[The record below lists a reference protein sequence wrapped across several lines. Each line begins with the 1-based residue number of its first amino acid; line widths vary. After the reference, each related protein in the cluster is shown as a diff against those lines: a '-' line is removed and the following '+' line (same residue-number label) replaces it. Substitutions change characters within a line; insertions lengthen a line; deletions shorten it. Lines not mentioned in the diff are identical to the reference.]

1 MPARELLPA
10 ECRAR
15 LFAHLGALAAYW
27 RDLPEAQVLAG
38 NPEGDVTE
46 ERLSG
51 LLFSML
57 TAIDGS
63 ALSLPGFLLV
73 PKVSPEDREAAI
85 ADGEE
90 YWPSA
95 AINLGVELHAAFPFQ
110 LIPPRGKP

>member
-15 LFAHLGALAAYW
+15 LFAHLGAMTAYW
-27 RDLPEAQVLAG
+27 RDLPEAQLLAG
-38 NPEGDVTE
+38 NSDGDVTE
-46 ERLSG
+46 ERLTG

-73 PKVSPEDREAAI
+73 PKVNPDDREA

-95 AINLGVELHAAFPFQ
+95 AINEGVELHAAFPFQ
-110 LIPPRGKP
+110 LIPPRTKP